1 MLTARVRL
9 FEFLDALPLGGSE
22 ARLRVRV
29 AGLWTVRVQVPP
41 IDGQPH
47 PHGPPEF
54 VEELRP
60 DFTRAVTV
68 EGRGLTGADGRAV
81 IELSLDDAIAAVRR
95 QRKAG
100 KPPEGLAYDQSLSA
114 EAFGVALPWSP
125 RVQAVG
131 LGPDASFDRT
141 LIIDVA
147 KSIVGDTSAL
157 HTTLWFQLHGAPAAG
172 DRHLCEL
179 RAIGQTRPP
188 QRLAL
193 RFDAARAQTATT
205 VFLGLQPATRYAYLL
220 IAVRGDG
227 SEHVLTQGRLRT
239 LPADPQSLSLAFGS
253 CHLPGSDAALGR
265 WRTLSR
271 RDDHDLLLLIGDQI
285 YGDGIEKQFADT
297 DSWLER
303 YVRRYNQLWAY
314 QPMRDAMRSRPTY
327 MSFDDH
333 EVVDDWGT
341 DRPKQEP
348 EKSAFEAREA
358 AGIEAYRIFQ
368 QAHNPGGF
376 GAPRFDYHF
385 RRGPAAFYFTDSR
398 SARGRSRSY
407 PVMGAA
413 QLNRM
418 RAWSRSAEVREA
430 DLVFVVVPVPPAI
443 LPIAEIEKWA
453 SLAAP
458 VVGAAGG
465 SLAGAIAGGILGGIG
480 GFIVGGPAG
489 AAAGAAI
496 GAEIGAGTGAV
507 VGAVGVSAYYEHLED
522 TIQDPDVRDAWT
534 YDKNLPDLV
543 RLLDLLFDVANDIDA
558 QGRPGPRP
566 KGVIILSGDYHFGA
580 IHLVRSTRKS
590 GGHDH
595 RNNPAMVQV
604 TSSSISKDAV
614 NRSELET
621 IIRAVESGG
630 EFPLDGDHYRAR
642 FVGRLMQRNFGR
654 VAYEHSGPGRRY
666 RIQLYVEGDSDAL
679 AELFELDLDARPV
692 TMRNLV
698 GELLAA
704 RGRITLLRVHEVG
717 GGYGP
722 PTDRIDGEVVVTLDS
737 EPGRAFGFQLR
748 RDANLAARRRL
759 LDLLR
764 DAFNHDRPVAI
775 DYLRTGQHNG
785 TLIRASATAH

>member
-1 MLTARVRL
+1 MLTARVQL
-9 FEFLDALPLGGSE
+9 FEFLDALPLAGSQ
-22 ARLRVRV
+22 AQLRVRV
-29 AGLWTVRVQVPP
+29 AGQWMVRVQVPP
-41 IDGQPH
+41 IEGAPH

-60 DFTRAVTV
+60 DFARAVTV
-68 EGRGLTGADGRAV
+68 EGRGTTGPDGRAL
-81 IELSLDDAIAAVRR
+81 IELSLDAAVAAVRR
-95 QRKAG
+95 QRKGG
-100 KPPEGLAYDQSLSA
+100 KPPVSLAFDQSLSA
-114 EAFGVALPWSP
+114 DAFGVSLPWSP

-131 LGPDASFDRT
+131 LGPDATIDRT
-141 LIIDVA
+141 LVIDVA
-147 KSIVGDTSAL
+147 KSIVGDTSAV
-157 HTTLWFQLHGAPAAG
+157 HTTLWFQLHGAPAVG
-172 DRHLCEL
+172 DRHVCEL
-179 RAIGQTRPP
+179 RTVGSNQPAR
-188 QRLAL
+188 RLAL

-205 VFLGLQPATRYAYLL
+205 VFLGLQPATRYGYLL
-220 IAVRGDG
+220 IAVRADN

-239 LPADPQSLSLAFGS
+239 LPADPQRLSLAFGS
-253 CHLPGSDAALGR
+253 CHLPSGPAALGR
-265 WRTLSR
+265 WQTLSR
-271 RDDHDLLLLIGDQI
+271 RDDHDLLFLIGDQI

-303 YVRRYNQLWAY
+303 YIRRYNQLWAY

-327 MSFDDH
+327 MSLDDH

-341 DRPKQEP
+341 DRPKSEP
-348 EKSAFEAREA
+348 AKSEFEARERD
-358 AGIEAYRIFQ
+358 GVEAYRIFQ
-368 QAHNPGGF
+368 QAHNPGGY
-376 GAPRFDYHF
+376 GATRFDYHY

-398 SARGRSRSY
+398 SARGRSAAY
-407 PVMGAA
+407 PVMGSA

-489 AAAGAAI
+489 AAAGAAL

-507 VGAVGVSAYYEHLED
+507 VGAVGASAYYEHLED

-543 RLLDLLFDVANDIDA
+543 RLMDLLFDIANDIDA

-566 KGVIILSGDYHFGA
+566 KGVFILSGDYHFGA

-590 GGHDH
+590 GAHDH
-595 RNNPAMVQV
+595 RNNPAMVQI

-614 NRSELET
+614 NMPEFET

-630 EFPLDGDHYRAR
+630 EFPLDGDHYRAK
-642 FVGRLMQRNFGR
+642 FIGRLMQRNFGR
-654 VAYEHSGPGRRY
+654 VAYERSGPGRRY
-666 RIQLYVEGDSDAL
+666 RMQMYVEGDSGAL
-679 AELFELDLDARPV
+679 AELFEIDLDARPV

-704 RGRITLLRVHEVG
+704 RGRITLLRVHDVG

-722 PTDRIDGEVVVTLDS
+722 PTDRIDGEVIITLDS
-737 EPGRAFGFQLR
+737 EPGRAFGFPLR
-748 RDANLAARRRL
+748 RDASLAVRQRL
-759 LDLLR
+759 LGLLR
-764 DAFNHDRPVAI
+764 DAFNHNRTVAI

-785 TLIRASATAH
+785 TLIRASALTP